1 MRQEYLEKIIKLRH
15 QLHACPE
22 LSLQEHRTKEIL
34 MDFLKEHTCLE
45 VVDRGRWFYAC
56 CHCGQP
62 GAGAVAFRADFDAL
76 PIKETAEEMGISYAS
91 RNPGVSHKCGHD
103 GHSAALAGL
112 ALELDGW
119 QRKEG
124 VEQRTDGWEPGKKAE
139 PGEQENRKPDS
150 QDVYLIFQHGEE
162 VGGGGE
168 ECAQLIKEK
177 GISQVY
183 AVHNRSGYPKGSIV
197 LKSGVV
203 QCASKGLTV
212 SFTGLP
218 AHASQPEDGRNPARA
233 VAELVLAV
241 EKAARQEAY
250 EDLVMATVV
259 QVAVGHKN
267 FGIAA
272 SEGEVSMTLRGARQW
287 EMEQMEQQIRREAA
301 SLAQRDGLTVS
312 FQEQDVFPETVNDP
326 SCVALA
332 EEAARRAGMEVI
344 PMTELFRASE
354 DFGYYL
360 KACPGAMVYVGNGED
375 YPQIHTA
382 GYDFNDGILETIVE
396 FFKHILQVREGKT
409 SF

>member
-1 MRQEYLEKIIKLRH
+1 MKQEYLEKIIKLRH
-15 QLHACPE
+15 QLHAYPE

-76 PIKETAEEMGISYAS
+76 PMEETAEQMGISYAS

-112 ALELDGW
+112 ALELDGR

-124 VEQRTDGWEPGKKAE
+124 VEQRTDGWEPGKKVE
-139 PGEQENRKPDS
+139 LREHENRKPDS
-150 QDVYLIFQHGEE
+150 RDVYLIFQHGEE

-177 GISQVY
+177 AISQVY

-197 LKSGVV
+197 LKSGIV

-241 EKAARQEAY
+241 EEAARQESY
-250 EDLVMATVV
+250 EDLVMATIV

-287 EMEQMEQQIRREAA
+287 EMEQMEQQIRREAV

-326 SCVALA
+326 SCVTLA
-332 EEAARRAGMEVI
+332 EEAARRGGMEVI

-360 KACPGAMVYVGNGED
+360 KACPGAMVYVGNGEG

-382 GYDFNDGILETIVE
+382 GYDFNDEILETIVE

>member
-1 MRQEYLEKIIKLRH
+1 MKQEYLEKIIKLRH

-22 LSLQEHRTKEIL
+22 LSLQEHRTKGIL

-76 PIKETAEEMGISYAS
+76 PIKETEEQMGISYIS
-91 RNPGVSHKCGHD
+91 QNPGVSHKCGHD

-112 ALELDGW
+112 ALELDGR
-119 QRKEG
+119 QQKEG
-124 VEQRTDGWEPGKKAE
+124 VEQRTDGWEPGKKVE
-139 PGEQENRKPDS
+139 PREYENRKPDS
-150 QDVYLIFQHGEE
+150 RDVYLIFQHGEE

-241 EKAARQEAY
+241 EETVRQESC

-272 SEGEVSMTLRGARQW
+272 SEGEVSMTLRGARQS

-301 SLAQRDGLTVS
+301 ALAQRDGLTVS
-312 FQEQDVFPETVNDP
+312 FQEQDVFPETVNNP
-326 SCVALA
+326 FCVALA

-375 YPQIHTA
+375 YPQIHTE
-382 GYDFNDGILETIVE
+382 GYDFNDEILETIVE
-396 FFKHILQVREGKT
+396 FFKHLLQVREGKN